1 MAHVTYDTELLF
13 HSARCERAEDL
24 QNKNKAYYGFPFPT
38 VQHIQTSTNTVEAV
52 PFVQRPLEAMGKGVS
67 IAHILT
73 VPWRDIWK
81 LR

>member
-1 MAHVTYDTELLF
+1 MLRMTELLF
-13 HSARCERAEDL
+13 HSACCERAEDL
-24 QNKNKAYYGFPFPT
+24 QNKNKAYYGFPSLT

-52 PFVQRPLEAMGKGVS
+52 TFVQCPLEAMGKGVR

-73 VPWRDIWK
+73 VLWRDIRK